1 MNDNGRLKTITR
13 TDVAKAANT
22 SATTVSYV
30 INNGPKAVAPATRQ
44 RVLAAIDELGYRPNL
59 IARSLRA
66 AHTETIGM
74 LVPQVE
80 NPFFAGLVAAIEEE
94 AIARSKMVLF
104 GTTSYRGQTEDH
116 YLSSF
121 DDRMVD
127 AILVIG
133 PSKELR
139 SATSKRQGALLI
151 LDRTGHR
158 NVVSIGINHQESAA
172 AATTHLIEHGYT
184 SIACIA
190 GPSTRLVSATR
201 VRGWQ
206 DATRNHGL
214 PNGAE
219 LLRRAN
225 YTLEGGYEAAIDL
238 FASPNHPRAAFVS
251 SDIQTLGVIRAL
263 ADLGLRVP
271 EDVALFSFDGTH
283 IGSYLVP
290 RISSVPQPVELI
302 AKTALDV
309 IQEQSRR
316 GRNIQVPFEL
326 VLRASCGCADSTDHG
341 KPTAAG

>member
-80 NPFFAGLVAAIEEE
+80 NPFFAGLVAAIEKK
-94 AIARSKMVLF
+94 AIAQSKMVLF

-158 NVVSIGINHQESAA
+158 NVVSIGINQQESAA
-172 AATTHLIEHGYT
+172 SPKTSPSSPSTAPTSGATWCPGSPPSSSRSNSSPRQPSTSSRSSHAEAAT
-184 SIACIA
+184 SRC
-190 GPSTRLVSATR
+190 PSNSCFVRRVVAPTRRTTGSRPRL
-201 VRGWQ
+201 
-206 DATRNHGL
+206 DD
-214 PNGAE
+214 
-219 LLRRAN
+219 LRW
-225 YTLEGGYEAAIDL
+225 
-238 FASPNHPRAAFVS
+238 
-251 SDIQTLGVIRAL
+251 
-263 ADLGLRVP
+263 
-271 EDVALFSFDGTH
+271 
-283 IGSYLVP
+283 
-290 RISSVPQPVELI
+290 
-302 AKTALDV
+302 K
-309 IQEQSRR
+309 
-316 GRNIQVPFEL
+316 
-326 VLRASCGCADSTDHG
+326 ADSLDD
-341 KPTAAG
+341 PDMTASTLVTSVGTTEAQE